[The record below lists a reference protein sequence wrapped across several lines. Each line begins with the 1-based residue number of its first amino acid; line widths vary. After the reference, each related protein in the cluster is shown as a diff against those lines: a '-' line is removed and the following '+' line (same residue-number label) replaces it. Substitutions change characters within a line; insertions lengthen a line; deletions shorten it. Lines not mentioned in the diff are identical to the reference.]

1 MYGNQKSCYFGKC
14 HGSYSEV
21 RRRAGPMHVTGVGEA
36 KDDKYKSVVRL
47 TLVEANENE
56 LRYRRKGKDA
66 TAVFD
71 AEGSR
76 AASLARTYPED
87 PEHKGIFQEWLEENK
102 KRPFWS
108 DLSICEDSAPP
119 DKRILDIDGE
129 MVVRDGEIVLT
140 ESVDGREPFTITLKK
155 Q

>member
-1 MYGNQKSCYFGKC
+1 MQ
-14 HGSYSEV
+14 
-21 RRRAGPMHVTGVGEA
+21 VTGVGEA
-36 KDDKYKSVVRL
+36 KDNMYKSVVRL

-76 AASLARTYPED
+76 AALIARNPPDIPAVNEAFR
-87 PEHKGIFQEWLEENK
+87 HWLKAKE
-102 KRPFWS
+102 KRPFWTARS
-108 DLSICEDSAPP
+108 MCGPAPP
-119 DKRILDIDGE
+119 DTRILDIDGE
-129 MVVRDGEIVLT
+129 MVLRDGEIVLT